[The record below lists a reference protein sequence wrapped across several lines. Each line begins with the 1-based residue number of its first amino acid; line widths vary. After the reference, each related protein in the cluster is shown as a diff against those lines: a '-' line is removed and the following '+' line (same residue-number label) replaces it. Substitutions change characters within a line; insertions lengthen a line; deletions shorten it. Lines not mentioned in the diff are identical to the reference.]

1 MRASTFRRKCD
12 VDIPCVCVAGWLA
25 ERVESKG
32 MELLITNDGAARRL
46 SGASRIVTTTS
57 SSSLLLL
64 LLPLAPIVDSNR
76 IRYKYVRRS
85 AECES
90 ESHIMIVTQSIKT
103 H

>member
-12 VDIPCVCVAGWLA
+12 VDIPCVCVCGWLA

-32 MELLITNDGAARRL
+32 MELLITNDDAARRL

-57 SSSLLLL
+57 SSSLLL
-64 LLPLAPIVDSNR
+64 LAPIVDSNR